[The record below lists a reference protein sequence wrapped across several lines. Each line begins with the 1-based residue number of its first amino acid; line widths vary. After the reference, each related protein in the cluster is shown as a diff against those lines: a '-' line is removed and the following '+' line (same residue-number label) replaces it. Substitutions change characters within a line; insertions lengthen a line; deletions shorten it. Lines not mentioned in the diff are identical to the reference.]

1 MVDLRAY
8 RPLGGIVHFNLFHMP
23 PQPHT
28 VKSWTITQRKSHLS
42 KKSFDVMIQIQ
53 STNLTFFAR
62 LEFII
67 FYFSI
72 LRYISCDINIQVP

>member
-62 LEFII
+62 LEFI

-72 LRYISCDINIQVP
+72 LKYISCYINIQVP